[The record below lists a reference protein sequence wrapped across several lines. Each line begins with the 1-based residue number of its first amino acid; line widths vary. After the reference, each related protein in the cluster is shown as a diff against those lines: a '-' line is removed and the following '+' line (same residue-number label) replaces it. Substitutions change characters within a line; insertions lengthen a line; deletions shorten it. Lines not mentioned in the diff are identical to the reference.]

1 MLVVCGAMAMGTPV
15 GASSPLLLRTGPEQG
30 RSSMDVY
37 FSADVETDG
46 PIPGRYSML
55 AVGVVVAGRFDGQT
69 FSRPSSRASFYAELR
84 PISDDFQVEALQVNK
99 LDRERLVREGKR
111 PEDAMRELGGWIH
124 DQAAGGEPVLVAYP
138 LSFDWTWLYWYFMAF
153 TGASPFNHSR
163 CFDIKTAYAV
173 KAGLPIA
180 GAGRAKLDPSL
191 QPTRPH
197 THHALDDAMEQA
209 EIFARLFEWQGP
221 KGRERRGGDP
231 R

>member
-1 MLVVCGAMAMGTPV
+1 
-15 GASSPLLLRTGPEQG
+15 
-30 RSSMDVY
+30 MDVY

-55 AVGVVVAGRFDGQT
+55 AVGIVVAGYFDGHV
-69 FSRPSSRASFYAELR
+69 FRRPASAASFYTELC
-84 PISDDFQVEALQVNK
+84 PISDAFQPEALQVNGI
-99 LDRERLVREGKR
+99 DRQRLVREGKP
-111 PEDAMRELGGWIH
+111 PEQAMTELAQWIH
-124 DQAAGGEPVLVAYP
+124 EQAGDGEPVLVAYP

-153 TGASPFNHSR
+153 VGSSPFNHSR

-191 QPTRPH
+191 QPARPH

-221 KGRERRGGDP
+221 NGRGHHGGDP